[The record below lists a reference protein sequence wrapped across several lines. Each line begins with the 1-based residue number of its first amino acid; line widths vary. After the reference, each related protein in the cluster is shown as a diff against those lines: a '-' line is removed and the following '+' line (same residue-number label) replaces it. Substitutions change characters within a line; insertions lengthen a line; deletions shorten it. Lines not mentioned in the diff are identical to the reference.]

1 MADGDRALVAALRA
15 ELASIE
21 PARACDRTAEVAGL
35 GTGAIRGDRP
45 ALGRLMVRLLR
56 EGAPPSRDF
65 AWEGAAEHCRAAWL
79 RGQFLARGSLSVAHG
94 RLHLEFVV
102 SPEEAAQLAVRLAA
116 IGLPAGIR
124 LRRGRGVVTWKGAD
138 DIGTFLRWV
147 GAGSS
152 LLELESRQVGRA
164 VRGDLNRLLN
174 AESANLERMAFAA
187 ARQLDA
193 IATLDAAGRLA
204 SLPEHVRDVAALRRA
219 IPEASLGE
227 LAAELA
233 IPRGRVQRAL
243 ERIESAALHG
253 DDAVDDAAPRTAASS
268 RAERQGHDGPGASS
282 PRGPA
287 VS

>member
-15 ELASIE
+15 ELALIE
-21 PARACDRTAEVAGL
+21 PGRACDRTAEVAGL

-56 EGAPPSRDF
+56 VGAPPGRAF
-65 AWEGAAEHCRAAWL
+65 AWEGAADHCRAAWL
-79 RGQFLARGSLSVAHG
+79 RGRFLARGSLSVAHG

-102 SPEEAAQLAVRLAA
+102 APEEAVELGARLASV
-116 IGLPAGIR
+116 GLPAGVR

-193 IATLDAAGRLA
+193 IARLDADGRLA
-204 SLPEHVRDVAALRRA
+204 SMPQQVRDVAAFRRA

-253 DDAVDDAAPRTAASS
+253 GDAFAGPAPRGAGAP

-282 PRGPA
+282 PRGA
-287 VS
+287 AMA